1 MFFSIDQ
8 LAQLLIQ
15 YKYLILLPIVV
26 VEGPIITVIAGFIVS
41 LGYMNLLITYLVVV
55 FGDVGG
61 DIIYYAIGR
70 WGRENFL
77 ERWGKYIGFPIE
89 KVVPIEKHFE
99 KHGARTLFIGK
110 MAQGIGGIFLVA
122 AGLVKMPF
130 YKFVS
135 ANLIATFVKSLGLL
149 LLGYFFGEA
158 IDNINSALGIFTA
171 ISLGIGIIV
180 IIIFFYRQNGKN
192 KNAS

>member
-1 MFFSIDQ
+1 MFFSLEQIIE
-8 LAQLLIQ
+8 LLIQ
-15 YKYLILLPIVV
+15 YKYILLLPVVV

-41 LGYMNLLITYLVVV
+41 LGLMNFVTTYLVVI

-70 WGRENFL
+70 WGREKFL
-77 ERWGKYIGFPIE
+77 ERWGRYIGFPIE

-99 KHGARTLFIGK
+99 KHGTRTLFVGK

-122 AGLVKMPF
+122 AGLVRMPF

-135 ANLIATFVKSLGLL
+135 ANLIATLAKSFGLL

-158 IDNINSALGIFTA
+158 IDNINSALGIFSAT
-171 ISLGIGIIV
+171 SLGIGIIV
-180 IIIFFYRQNGKN
+180 IFIFFYRQKN
-192 KNAS
+192 KKNEQ